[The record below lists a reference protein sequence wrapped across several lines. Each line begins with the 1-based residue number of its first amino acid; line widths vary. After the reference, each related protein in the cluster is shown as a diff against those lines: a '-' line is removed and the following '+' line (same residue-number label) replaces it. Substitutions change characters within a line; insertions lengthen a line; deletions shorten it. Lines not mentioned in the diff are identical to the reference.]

1 MLYNKENRLIVG
13 QWLDSKIMKLV
24 STLNN
29 SNINLR
35 NLFFIRSDY
44 QFITY
49 FLSLAYLNPTYEVPL
64 SAGNTWLVL
73 SVMHEGSFL
82 QFSLPR

>member
-29 SNINLR
+29 SK
-35 NLFFIRSDY
+35 
-44 QFITY
+44 ITQ
-49 FLSLAYLNPTYEVPL
+49 VKCQ
-64 SAGNTWLVL
+64 V
-73 SVMHEGSFL
+73 GSIKRTITCPAMVKKY
-82 QFSLPR
+82 SRRIWG